1 MTAPDIRLGL
11 IGDNIAASR
20 SPRLHELAGL
30 QNARVVQYDRLV
42 PQDLGQSWDAIFDGL
57 AAKGYRGTNIT
68 YPYKEKVVPRLVIE
82 DPLVRAIGACNTAIF
97 DQGRALGHNTDY
109 SGFVAAYRRLRGD
122 TPTGPVLMIGTG
134 GVGRAVAFG
143 LVALGT
149 PEIRLV
155 DMDPAKARALAEDLR
170 AAAPGLRVIVGEDA
184 ATAAQGAEGLINCT
198 PVGMVGKPGTPLP
211 AAAMA
216 SGTWAFD
223 AVYTP
228 VDTQFLT
235 DAAACGLQILSGWEL
250 FFYQGVHAWTL
261 FTGLPLD
268 EARLRADLLA

>member
-155 DMDPAKARALAEDLR
+155 DMDPAKARALADDLR

-235 DAAACGLQILSGWEL
+235 DAAARGLQILSGWEL